1 MKKLLFISLS
11 IIFALNASGINIQ
24 VKGKIFCQGKALSSV
39 HVTDG
44 KTIVTTDRNGKYCLQ
59 TTSEKEYVYY
69 TLPSGYESPI
79 ENGIP
84 VFYKKINPE
93 LKKQSVNFDLN
104 KATKSQTNHVFL
116 VWADPQVLEMEEFP
130 QLEEVVKDVNKTI
143 ATIPSET
150 YIHAI
155 SAGDNVFDRLNF
167 FDKYKQ
173 VISEI
178 KVPFYQVIG
187 NHDMDYNNRSNEL
200 SAKSFTAAFGPAHF
214 SYNVGN
220 VHYVVL
226 KNVFYYGFSYR
237 YIGYIDENQLQWL
250 EQDLKQVKPGSTV
263 MLTMHIPTIYGESEK
278 ADSFTSEMSNSLLNR
293 QALYK
298 ILAPFNTHIFAGHS
312 HTQWFTQAAPNISEH
327 VHAAASGAW
336 WQGEVC
342 PDGSPKGFTVYEING
357 DSVSWYFKG
366 VNQDK
371 AEQFKLYKTG
381 ADANY
386 PDCFIA
392 NVYNYD
398 PQWKVVWY
406 ENDVLKGEMTRYWGK
421 DPFAAE
427 LYQPGKNKKH
437 GWLSASQTHHLF
449 RAQPEN
455 PNSKITVEV
464 TDRFGNIY
472 KKTLE

>member
-39 HVTDG
+39 QVTDG

-342 PDGSPKGFTVYEING
+342 PDGSPKGYTVYEING